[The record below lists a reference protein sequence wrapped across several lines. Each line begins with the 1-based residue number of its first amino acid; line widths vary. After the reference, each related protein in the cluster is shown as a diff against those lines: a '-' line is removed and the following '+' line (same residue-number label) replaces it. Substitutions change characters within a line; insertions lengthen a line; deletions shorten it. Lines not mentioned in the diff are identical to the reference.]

1 VAEALKELIDLD
13 EEPEEDSMQDDMD
26 AFIPVLNK
34 IRDTIAEGSL
44 FKHEHIMFRD
54 LFIVEL
60 LMREFIDDEE
70 DPETSKYIEE
80 FIDKMFDKRYDDMES
95 SD

>member
-1 VAEALKELIDLD
+1 MAEALKELIDLD

-44 FKHEHIMFRD
+44 FKHETFHVPR
-54 LFIVEL
+54 FIY
-60 LMREFIDDEE
+60 RGTIDEGI
-70 DPETSKYIEE
+70 Y
-80 FIDKMFDKRYDDMES
+80 R
-95 SD
+95 